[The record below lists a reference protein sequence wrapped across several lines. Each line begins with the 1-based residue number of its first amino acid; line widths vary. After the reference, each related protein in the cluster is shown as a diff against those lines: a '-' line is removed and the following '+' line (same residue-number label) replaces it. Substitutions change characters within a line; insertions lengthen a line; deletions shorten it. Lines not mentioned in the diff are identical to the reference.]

1 MNEREEQAVD
11 SGGESAGPVDARP
24 SLSRQTVLVA
34 SISLTVVLTGIA
46 VLDVCVR
53 RGLAFSAIFVGGH
66 GLAVQAGVGIAFSVL
81 VGVVAGVFGLRARF
95 LAPLRHIVREILGH
109 VRPTH
114 FDVWFV
120 ALGAGWAE
128 ELFFRGVLQEHI
140 GIWWAALVFALMHG
154 VVLSLRWRWL
164 LFGAYLFA
172 AGVGLGY
179 LCAWSGLVAAMVAH
193 AAYDVV
199 AIYFCIDVWKRTR
212 ARRLPETAI
221 DRAAE

>member
-128 ELFFRGVLQEHI
+128 EL
-140 GIWWAALVFALMHG
+140 
-154 VVLSLRWRWL
+154 WRWL

-199 AIYFCIDVWKRTR
+199 AIYFCIYDWKRTR
-212 ARRLPETAI
+212 ARRLPEAAL